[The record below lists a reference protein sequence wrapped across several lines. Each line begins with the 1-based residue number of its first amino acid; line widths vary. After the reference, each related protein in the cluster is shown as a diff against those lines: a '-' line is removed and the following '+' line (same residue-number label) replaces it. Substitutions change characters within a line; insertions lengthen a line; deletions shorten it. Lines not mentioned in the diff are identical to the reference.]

1 MEEKVFHCSTDTA
14 GGAYGL
20 RIFIDTP
27 EEQVEG
33 AIRSELDRLSMWGGS
48 TSNLPQEQS
57 MWEFPLDGVAYA
69 KAHVF
74 LRTHGWHTV
83 REAA

>member
-1 MEEKVFHCSTDTA
+1 MSDKVFRCSTDTA

-20 RIFIDTP
+20 RIFIAAP
-27 EEQVEG
+27 EHNVPCE
-33 AIRSELDRLSMWGGS
+33 IREELDRLSTWGGS
-48 TSNLPQEQS
+48 TSNLPEEES
-57 MWEFPLDGVAYA
+57 MWEFPLDAIAYA

-74 LRTHGWHTV
+74 LRTQGWQTK